1 MENLPYLI
9 TRPLDQE
16 KILVIHKH
24 TLFMMMG
31 PAPQAPTLVFIQS
44 LGLAANADQALGE
57 SLEPLGLAANA
68 DQALKYITTLNSKYL
83 LDVA

>member
-44 LGLAANADQALGE
+44 LGLAANADQAL
-57 SLEPLGLAANA
+57 
-68 DQALKYITTLNSKYL
+68 KYITTLNSKYL